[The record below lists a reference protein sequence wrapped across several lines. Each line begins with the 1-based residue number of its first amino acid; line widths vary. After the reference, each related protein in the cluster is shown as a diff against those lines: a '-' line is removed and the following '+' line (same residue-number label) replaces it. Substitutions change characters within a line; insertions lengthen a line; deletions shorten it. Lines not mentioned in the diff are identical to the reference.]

1 MKPYRDVIVA
11 DGIPLAQFNE
21 TKPLPSQSDSPYSEQ
36 MVPLV
41 DIVPLL
47 YGPSV
52 ARDEVDEALA
62 LAAGEFG
69 LFTIAG
75 PSDVVPTGEA
85 ARAAMLNVFALPADR
100 QRALWRNFYEPSQTN
115 VYRGWSPR
123 ASRLGVDTFDMGP
136 TIVPERAVQIHHDDP
151 VDDDPLLGETPVPHV
166 DELPGWHEA
175 VAAYYLAMERIGVAI
190 MRSIARTLGVGE
202 HYFDDAFSDGIS
214 TLRLMRYE
222 LPPVDSAEE
231 EVAISPGTPRLG
243 EHVDSG
249 FVTLLC
255 QHGVAGLEVKLRN
268 GEWIEVPP
276 VDGQIVVNFGGLLE
290 RWTEGRIRATPH
302 RVVSHGNIR
311 YSIPFFYEPRADAI
325 IEPLPIAGAKS
336 FDPFAYGDHLWAAMS
351 KFPNFAGVAGLRSPR
366 GVHQQTSLVS

>member
-1 MKPYRDVIVA
+1 LRI
-11 DGIPLAQFNE
+11 
-21 TKPLPSQSDSPYSEQ
+21 QSKSPYCEQ

-41 DIVPLL
+41 EIVPLL

-52 ARDEVDEALA
+52 ARDQADQGLA

-75 PSDVVPTGEA
+75 PSDVVPTWGAVRE
-85 ARAAMLNVFALPADR
+85 AMLKVFALPADW
-100 QRALWRNFYEPSQTN
+100 QRLLWRNFYEPSQTN

-136 TIVPERAVQIHHDDP
+136 TIVPDRAVQIHDDDP
-151 VDDDPLLGETPVPHV
+151 LDDDPLLGETPLPHV

-175 VAAYYLAMERIGVAI
+175 VATYYVAMERIGVAI

-202 HYFDDAFSDGIS
+202 HYFDDSFCNGIS

-222 LPPVDSAEE
+222 LPSVDPDEE
-231 EVAISPGTPRLG
+231 AAVSPGIPRLG

-255 QHGVAGLEVKLRN
+255 QHGVAGLEAKLRD
-268 GEWIEVPP
+268 GQWIEVPP
-276 VDGQIVVNFGGLLE
+276 LDGHIVVNFGGLLE

-311 YSIPFFYEPRADAI
+311 HSIPFFYEPRADAI

-351 KFPNFAGVAGLRSPR
+351 KFPNFAGVADLRVPR
-366 GVHQQTSLVS
+366 GVHRPTP

>member
-1 MKPYRDVIVA
+1 
-11 DGIPLAQFNE
+11 
-21 TKPLPSQSDSPYSEQ
+21 

-52 ARDEVDEALA
+52 ARDEADEALA

-75 PSDVVPTGEA
+75 PSAVVPTGEA
-85 ARAAMLNVFALPADR
+85 VREAMLKVFALPPDR
-100 QRALWRNFYEPSQTN
+100 QRLLWRNFYEPSQTN

-136 TIVPERAVQIHHDDP
+136 TIVPGRTVQIHGDDLL
-151 VDDDPLLGETPVPHV
+151 DDDPLLGETPLPHV

-175 VAAYYLAMERIGVAI
+175 VAGYYVAMERIGVAI

-202 HYFDDAFSDGIS
+202 HYFGDSFSNWIS

-222 LPPVDSAEE
+222 LPPVDPDEE
-231 EVAISPGTPRLG
+231 AAVRPGTPRLG

-255 QHGVAGLEVKLRN
+255 QHGVAGLEAKLRDE
-268 GEWIEVPP
+268 EWIEVPP
-276 VDGQIVVNFGGLLE
+276 LDGHIVVNFGGLLE

-302 RVVSHGNIR
+302 RVVSQGNIR
-311 YSIPFFYEPRADAI
+311 HSIPFFFEPHADAI

-351 KFPNFAGVAGLRSPR
+351 KFPNFAGVADLRVPR
-366 GVHQQTSLVS
+366 GIPRPTL